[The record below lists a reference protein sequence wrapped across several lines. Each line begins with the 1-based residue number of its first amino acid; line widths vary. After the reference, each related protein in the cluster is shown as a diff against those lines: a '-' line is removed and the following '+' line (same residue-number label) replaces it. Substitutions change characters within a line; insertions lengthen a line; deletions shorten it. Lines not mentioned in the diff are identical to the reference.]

1 MIEPIVS
8 ASWLTEALEKE
19 SSDVVL
25 ADVRWYLDGRDG
37 YAAYLDGHLPGA
49 VFIDLDTVLAGPGA
63 PSIGRHPLP
72 EPEVFARGLGRAGI
86 GEDSMVVAYDDAAG
100 MTASRLVWMLRI
112 LGRNAALLDGGLDA
126 WTGPLERGAPETRA
140 VAHKAEPW
148 PDNFLAGA
156 ENVKQ
161 HLADGGLVVD
171 ARAAERYRGEFEPV
185 DPRPGHIPGA
195 VNLPFTDLLRDGSLR
210 SDVRDI
216 LEERGIDSTTI
227 AYCGSG
233 VSACLEV
240 LAAESVGL
248 GRPRLYIGSWSGW
261 SSEPSRPAALGD
273 EQ

>member
-8 ASWLTEALEKE
+8 ASWLAEALKKE
-19 SSDVVL
+19 PAGVIL

-37 YAAYLDGHLPGA
+37 YSAYLNGHLPGA
-49 VFIDLDTVLAGPGA
+49 VFIDLDTVLAGPAG
-63 PSIGRHPLP
+63 PSVGRHPLP
-72 EPEVFARGLGRAGI
+72 EPATFAAGLGRAGI
-86 GEDSMVVAYDDAAG
+86 GQDSTVIAYDDAAG

-112 LGRNAALLDGGLDA
+112 LGREAALLDGGLDA
-126 WTGPLERGAPETRA
+126 WTGPLERGAPEIPP
-140 VAHKAEPW
+140 VPNKVEPW
-148 PDNFLAGA
+148 PVEALAGA
-156 ENVKQ
+156 DDVQ
-161 HLADGGLVVD
+161 QQLAAGGLVVD
-171 ARAAERYRGEFEPV
+171 ARAADRYRGEFEPV

-195 VNLPFTDLLRDGSLR
+195 VNLPFTELLRDGSMR
-210 SDVRDI
+210 SDVREV

-248 GRPRLYIGSWSGW
+248 GRPRLYVGSWSGW
-261 SSEPSRPAALGD
+261 SSEPTRPSALGD